1 MQVMEPHVYPQNVQA
16 EEDIVTRLGDG
27 SYQVRLDNILTTD
40 QVLFPGMVLLKLE
53 GTQTD
58 VVKILDIQVKDG
70 FLYLKIEDQK
80 TGLPYIISHQ
90 LGSEFFLWTLISYDY
105 FIDKLLARAKQM
117 GTEIEFD
124 F

>member
-1 MQVMEPHVYPQNVQA
+1 
-16 EEDIVTRLGDG
+16 
-27 SYQVRLDNILTTD
+27 LDNILTSD

-58 VVKILDIQVKDG
+58 VIKIRDIVVKDG

-105 FIDKLLARAKQM
+105 VIDKLLAREKQKW
-117 GTEIEFD
+117 TEIEFD